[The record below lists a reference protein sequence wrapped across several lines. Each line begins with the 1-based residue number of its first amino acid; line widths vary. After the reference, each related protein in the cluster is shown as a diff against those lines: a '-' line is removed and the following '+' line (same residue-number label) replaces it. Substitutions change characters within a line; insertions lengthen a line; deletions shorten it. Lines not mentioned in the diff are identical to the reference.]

1 MYLLKIILISLV
13 FVSTTLSANEI
24 LNSPN
29 RKSVNYGTT
38 LLGKMNQDDDYVRG
52 LISGNSTLLGL
63 AKRMSWLNVNISNE
77 SASANSSTNQKSR
90 HYEINL
96 SKEFGAKTIVA
107 ASYEDNKIN
116 STINNKSI
124 IQSKTGVGAIYNL
137 KSDWFFGLELS
148 RLNSDYT
155 SFSVKES
162 KTETVRAM
170 LGYKKES
177 FGGELSISNFKET
190 DTYDDYTNEASNQR
204 LNVQVQESFKNF
216 DLTGK
221 ISSLIFENNSDMFWM
236 ELGAITYF
244 YENFLFELNTSVGS
258 FEKNSVFYSSKYK
271 AGFGYQTESSLYEL
285 QYISYESGND
295 NNGVLFNLNYG
306 L

>member
-1 MYLLKIILISLV
+1 MHRFNIFILI
-13 FVSTTLSANEI
+13 FVSGTLNANEI

-38 LLGKMNQDDDYVRG
+38 LLGKMNQDDDYVRV
-52 LISGNSTLLGL
+52 LRSGKSTLLGL
-63 AKRMSWLNVNISNE
+63 TKRMSWLNVNVFNE
-77 SASANSSTNQKSR
+77 SASASSSTNQKSR
-90 HYEINL
+90 NYEINL
-96 SKEFGAKTIVA
+96 SKEFGAKTTVA
-107 ASYEDNKIN
+107 ASYEDNKVN
-116 STINNKSI
+116 STINNQSI
-124 IQSKTGVGAIYNL
+124 IQSKIGVGVIYNF
-137 KSDWFFGLELS
+137 KSDWFFGLELN
-148 RLNSDYT
+148 RLDSDYT

-170 LGYKKES
+170 FGYKKES
-177 FGGELSISNFKET
+177 FGGEFSISNFKET
-190 DTYDDYTNEASNQR
+190 DTYNDYTSEANNQR

-221 ISSLIFENNSDMFWM
+221 INSLFFENNSDMLWID
-236 ELGAITYF
+236 LGAIAYF
-244 YENFLFELNTSVGS
+244 YENFLFELNTSIGN
-258 FEKNSVFYSSKYK
+258 FKKNSMFYSSKYK

-285 QYISYESGND
+285 QYISYESGNN